1 MDNELPILKGG
12 ERKKAARRTEQAKG
26 AILLGFM
33 AFFVMYN
40 KIGVINRALF
50 CMFSTQALVFFMKCK
65 FYKGCVE
72 ELNYEMTLTGQE
84 SRILTNYYFE

>member
-1 MDNELPILKGG
+1 MENQLPILKGG
-12 ERKKAARRTEQAKG
+12 DRKKQARRTENAKG

-50 CMFSTQALVFFMKCK
+50 CMFST
-65 FYKGCVE
+65 
-72 ELNYEMTLTGQE
+72 
-84 SRILTNYYFE
+84 